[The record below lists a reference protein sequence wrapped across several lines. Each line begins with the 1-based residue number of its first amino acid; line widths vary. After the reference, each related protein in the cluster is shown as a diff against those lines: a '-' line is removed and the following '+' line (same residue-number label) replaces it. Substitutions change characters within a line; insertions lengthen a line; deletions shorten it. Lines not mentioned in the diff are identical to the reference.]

1 MASSFLEN
9 LKKSVDTGE
18 FNSEAAKKII
28 EVDKLADNANVENL
42 ADRLEKAGV
51 KTIDEGELGTINSDY
66 EKKMQGI
73 REKDLALH
81 QIAILKEIDETLMLS
96 LYDMKDFIT
105 TIETSFDKTKVVNG
119 ELFDEVE
126 KVKNKYSSIINLNQ
140 II

>member
-1 MASSFLEN
+1 MSKFLDD
-9 LKKSVDTGE
+9 LKNAADKGE

-42 ADRLEKAGV
+42 ADRIEKAGV
-51 KTIDEGELGTINSDY
+51 KTVTEEEASIINSDY
-66 EKKMQGI
+66 EKKMLEI
-73 REKDLALH
+73 KEKDLALH

-105 TIETSFDKTKVVNG
+105 TVETSFDKTKPVNV
-119 ELFDEVE
+119 ELFQEVE
-126 KVKNKYSSIINLNQ
+126 KIKNKYSSIINLNQ